1 MIISY
6 TQDNINITIII
17 LYQGWQGM
25 VRKNLDFRTRPAQV
39 GNLTLPIANIHTAF
53 ALWASVSPPINEIK
67 GSNQL
72 L

>member
-1 MIISY
+1 
-6 TQDNINITIII
+6 
-17 LYQGWQGM
+17 M
-25 VRKNLDFRTRPAQV
+25 VRKNLDSRTGPAQV